1 MQPDNFSSQL
11 QDNQLPPLTVLPAP
25 PSPVSIPQPTL
36 NSLPMTTFPPPAS
49 VESTI
54 VPPPFP
60 LCCCGF
66 CQLREVPQRRYQS
79 TQISM
84 EGDTRIGE
92 TVTFSKGGCGIP
104 LRDAVENRLSGLVG
118 GDDLMFDGFNV
129 SAFSLRIEVCHLFI
143 FPTNHER

>member
-11 QDNQLPPLTVLPAP
+11 QDSQLPPLTVLPAP
-25 PSPVSIPQPTL
+25 PSPISIPQPAL
-36 NSLPMTTFPPPAS
+36 NSLPMTTFPPPTS

-92 TVTFSKGGCGIP
+92 AVTFSKGGCGIP

-129 SAFSLRIEVCHLFI
+129 SAFSLRIEVCHLFL
-143 FPTNHER
+143 FPPGRER

>member
-1 MQPDNFSSQL
+1 
-11 QDNQLPPLTVLPAP
+11 
-25 PSPVSIPQPTL
+25 
-36 NSLPMTTFPPPAS
+36 MTTFPSIDPTAIPPS
-49 VESTI
+49 FS
-54 VPPPFP
+54 P
-60 LCCCGF
+60 CCCGF

-84 EGDTRIGE
+84 EGDSRIGE

-129 SAFSLRIEVCHLFI
+129 SAFSLRIEVCHLFLFSSFI
-143 FPTNHER
+143 GANLPFTVAGLSTLDWQGTRIHTYHLNKPLTRCAVPR